1 MTILL
6 YPIIHQG
13 TRNDVCP
20 FLKKINGEFM
30 SYSFHTVNYGSKLV
44 HYNFLLIRY
53 AFRATMVAVLLFSL
67 FILCLQ
73 RYQGL
78 RLFYLRPIA
87 VLMFLFLVGSQGP
100 EDAKLTNWLYDEA
113 DLCQSYGKAEARTRL
128 INWSIFSLLL
138 FCCIYNV

>member
-1 MTILL
+1 MG
-6 YPIIHQG
+6 Q
-13 TRNDVCP
+13 N
-20 FLKKINGEFM
+20 
-30 SYSFHTVNYGSKLV
+30 S
-44 HYNFLLIRY
+44 
-53 AFRATMVAVLLFSL
+53 VAVLLFSL